1 MRFYQYVI
9 RWINYLFNSFISEE
23 GLQAKAFMESGQ
35 LVPDNVMVQLILN
48 ELQKLKHESWL
59 LDGINMVYINLVA
72 IKMHLP
78 VLLIFKKLQLSH
90 FM

>member
-9 RWINYLFNSFISEE
+9 RWLNYLFNSFISEE

-78 VLLIFKKLQLSH
+78 VLLIFRKLQLSH

>member
-59 LDGINMVYINLVA
+59 LDGINVVYINLVA
-72 IKMHLP
+72 I
-78 VLLIFKKLQLSH
+78 
-90 FM
+90 

>member
-9 RWINYLFNSFISEE
+9 RWLNYLLNSFISEE

-78 VLLIFKKLQLSH
+78 VLLIFRKLQLSH

>member
-9 RWINYLFNSFISEE
+9 RWLNYLFNSFISEE

-59 LDGINMVYINLVA
+59 LDGINMVYTNLVA

-78 VLLIFKKLQLSH
+78 VLLIFRKPQLSH
-90 FM
+90 FI

>member
-9 RWINYLFNSFISEE
+9 RWLNYLFNSFISEE

-59 LDGINMVYINLVA
+59 LDGINMVYI
-72 IKMHLP
+72 I
-78 VLLIFKKLQLSH
+78 
-90 FM
+90 

>member
-9 RWINYLFNSFISEE
+9 RWLNYLFNSFISEE

-59 LDGINMVYINLVA
+59 LDGINMVNINLVA
-72 IKMHLP
+72 TKMHLP
-78 VLLIFKKLQLSH
+78 VLLIFRKPQLSH